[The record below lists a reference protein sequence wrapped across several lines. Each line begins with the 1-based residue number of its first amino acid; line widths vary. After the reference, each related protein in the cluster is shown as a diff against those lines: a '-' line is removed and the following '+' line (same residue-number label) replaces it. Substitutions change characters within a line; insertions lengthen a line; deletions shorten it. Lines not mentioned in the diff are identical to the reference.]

1 MLLKLYPKVHRRY
14 TSLPI
19 LGPILD
25 GFGTWLLKQGYATD
39 CVREQFC
46 TARRL
51 TRILEQRGV
60 HSLARAQLRACAPAH
75 RLEDQPPHRHG
86 ALLERYCVFE
96 SQAIGTWHL

>member
-19 LGPILD
+19 LGPIFD

-39 CVREQFC
+39 CVREHFC

-51 TRILEQRGV
+51 TRILGQRGV
-60 HSLARAQLRACAPAH
+60 
-75 RLEDQPPHRHG
+75 QPGQTDAGPTPSVRSSKQT
-86 ALLERYCVFE
+86 R
-96 SQAIGTWHL
+96 